1 MNSVLKELLRKN
13 ESKEEN
19 VLEERP
25 SQCKQLLPEV
35 MSLPSSRVTRTAQL
49 RSGGLLDRTWQR
61 SFPR

>member
-13 ESKEEN
+13 ESEEEN

-35 MSLPSSRVTRTAQL
+35 MNLPSSRVTRNSPAEK
-49 RSGGLLDRTWQR
+49 RGLFDRTWQR
-61 SFPR
+61 SLPR